1 MAGLKHPVT
10 PDGRYFVVRGKLW
23 RMSDPGLTADE
34 KSRLVKQLMDARRA
48 VKAAKVSESPEAETL
63 ARRQIDEAKRGLGER
78 GPVWWSDGAPD
89 FNRHAV
95 RSSPYADWYAQTKR
109 QSSGGGTACGAALLR
124 SLGARS
130 ICSR

>member
-23 RMSDPGLTADE
+23 RMSDPHLHPDE

-48 VKAAKVSESPEAETL
+48 VKAARAAVSPMDETA
-63 ARRQIDEAKRGLGER
+63 ARNRVDQAKRGLGER
-78 GPVWWSDGAPD
+78 GPVWWTDGAPD

-95 RSSPYADWYAQTKR
+95 KNSPYAAWYTQFKR
-109 QSSGGGTACGAALLR
+109 GASQHKATCVETR
-124 SLGARS
+124 ASCA
-130 ICSR
+130 